1 VNRGRGRPAGAARP
15 QADGDLVMFVRARSR
30 GTTVEKACERYRK
43 LRGVRVGTVEYL
55 TKKYERC
62 AHAYPDFPVDD
73 RVLIPGVGPVR
84 RRGRMEPLAGTRALT
99 WPTDKPSKY

>member
-1 VNRGRGRPAGAARP
+1 VKRGRGRPPGAARS
-15 QADGDLVMFVRARSR
+15 QADGDLVMFVRARAR

-43 LRGVRVGTVEYL
+43 LRGACVGEIEYL

-62 AHAYPDFPVDD
+62 AHAYPDFAVDD
-73 RVLIPGVGPVR
+73 WVLLKGIGPVR

-99 WPTDKPSKY
+99 WPTGKPSKY